1 MNKTWTNVSTSVFIF
16 IYNVSKHR
24 NQRED
29 VGYTTFCQW
38 WNIRVQSELFHYLVV
53 SGWIISIIWLDAGY
67 RIVCFSKKMHRKT
80 FVDCPRHYFFVYIC
94 CGPTQFSRTKWRP
107 KLKVLSFGRFS
118 LSNIFYDLSQSKLLG
133 GPPPLLWPWWCLY

>member
-1 MNKTWTNVSTSVFIF
+1 MSPRLFLFLYIMYLNIAIKEKMWDIPHFVS
-16 IYNVSKHR
+16 
-24 NQRED
+24 
-29 VGYTTFCQW
+29 GW
-38 WNIRVQSELFHYLVV
+38 WNIRVHSELFHYLVV

-133 GPPPLLWPWWCLY
+133 GPPPCYGPGDVYTKYT